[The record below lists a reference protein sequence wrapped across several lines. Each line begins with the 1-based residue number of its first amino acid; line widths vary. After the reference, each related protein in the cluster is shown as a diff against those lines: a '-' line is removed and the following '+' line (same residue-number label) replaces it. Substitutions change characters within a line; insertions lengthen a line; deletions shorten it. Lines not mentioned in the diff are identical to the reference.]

1 MEKKKYETPV
11 TEIVNIGAESV
22 NQRRSGRR
30 RCPRGFLRRRGG
42 GLDQRLQLRVLMICI
57 WRNVWTLL
65 SGHYATRQKG
75 KITETFTHLYIYTL

>member
-11 TEIVNIGAESV
+11 TEIVNIGAESELLDWIITSIRDGQGDV
-22 NQRRSGRR
+22 DAQE
-30 RCPRGFLRRRGG
+30 GFFEEEEE
-42 GLDQRLQLRVLMICI
+42 DWI
-57 WRNVWTLL
+57 NVWTLL